1 MGKLENERHERF
13 CIEYIR
19 TLNAKQSYLQAYP
32 ESTDRNAESSGSRL
46 LSNAKVK
53 QRLSELMEQDRS
65 NRIASAEEV
74 LEMLT
79 AIARGETTEE
89 VVTSKGNIVTVDS
102 NTQARLK
109 ALDLLAKRWG
119 LLKDKVELSGNVGVT
134 IIDDMG
140 IEE

>member
-13 CIEYIR
+13 CIEYVR

-53 QRLSELMEQDRS
+53 QRLSELMEKDRS

>member
-53 QRLSELMEQDRS
+53 QRLSELMEQDRN

-89 VVTSKGNIVTVDS
+89 VVTSKGSIVTVDS

-119 LLKDKVELSGNVGVT
+119 LLKDKVELSGSVGVT
-134 IIDDMG
+134 IIDD
-140 IEE
+140 IAEEE

>member
-13 CIEYIR
+13 CIEYVR
-19 TLNAKQSYLQAYP
+19 TLNAKKSYLQAYP

-53 QRLSELMEQDRS
+53 ERLSELLEQDRN

-119 LLKDKVELSGNVGVT
+119 LLKDKVELSGSVGVT
-134 IIDDMG
+134 IIDDMA
-140 IEE
+140 EEE

>member
-19 TLNAKQSYLQAYP
+19 TLNAKQSYIQAYP

-46 LSNAKVK
+46 LSNVKVK
-53 QRLSELMEQDRS
+53 QRLSELMEQDRGK
-65 NRIASAEEV
+65 RIASAEEV

-134 IIDDMG
+134 IIDDMT
-140 IEE
+140 EAE

>member
-53 QRLSELMEQDRS
+53 QRLSELMEKDRS

-119 LLKDKVELSGNVGVT
+119 LLKDKVELSGSVGVT
-134 IIDDMG
+134 IIDDMA
-140 IEE
+140 EEE

>member
-53 QRLSELMEQDRS
+53 QRLSELMEKDRS

>member
-19 TLNAKQSYLQAYP
+19 TLNAKQIYLQAYP

-53 QRLSELMEQDRS
+53 QRLSELMEKDRS

-119 LLKDKVELSGNVGVT
+119 LLKDKVELSGSVGVT
-134 IIDDMG
+134 IIDDMA
-140 IEE
+140 EEE

>member
-53 QRLSELMEQDRS
+53 QRLSELMEKDRS

-134 IIDDMG
+134 IIDDMT
-140 IEE
+140 EAE